1 MKQKLTI
8 FLISLLSFITH
19 LQAQVADNDTTRV
32 DILSA
37 KTMYLKPETNIQMLA
52 GGVRLKQGK
61 TFFNCDSC
69 VINNSAKTFEA
80 FGNVHINDS
89 DTTNVWADYLRY
101 FSDTK
106 LAYLS
111 GNVRL
116 SDGHATLTTK
126 DLEYDVANNIGTYKN
141 GGRVVNK
148 KSVLTSREGIYYTD
162 IRDIYFKDNVELK
175 DPAYYLK
182 TDSLLYN
189 TETQVA
195 RFIAETYIIDS
206 SKREIKTREGYYD
219 VAHSRAE
226 FTSRTTIKDKAMT
239 AVGDR
244 IASDD
249 STQII
254 QIEGQGVLID
264 TAQGVNILANR
275 IFANKKTGADLAT
288 QKPLMII
295 KQEKD
300 SIYIAADTLFSARL
314 TDLYKDSDSLLKE
327 LNLKEEDSTNRY
339 FEAYRHVRMFS
350 DSMQSVSDSM
360 FYSFKDSVF
369 HLYQDPVVWSRKSQI
384 TGDTIFL
391 YTKNKKADRIKAF
404 ENSFMVNEVQ
414 SGVYNQVKSTRMDG
428 FFIDGI
434 IDSVRARG
442 AAESVYFIQDEDSAF
457 TSINQTSSDVMDV
470 YFTKGDI
477 NKVVLRSTV
486 KGTMWPISQKQPSEM
501 RLPDFQWL
509 ENRRPKTK
517 YELFE

>member
-1 MKQKLTI
+1 
-8 FLISLLSFITH
+8 
-19 LQAQVADNDTTRV
+19 
-32 DILSA
+32 
-37 KTMYLKPETNIQMLA
+37 
-52 GGVRLKQGK
+52 
-61 TFFNCDSC
+61 
-69 VINNSAKTFEA
+69 
-80 FGNVHINDS
+80 
-89 DTTNVWADYLRY
+89 
-101 FSDTK
+101 
-106 LAYLS
+106 
-111 GNVRL
+111 
-116 SDGHATLTTK
+116 
-126 DLEYDVANNIGTYKN
+126 
-141 GGRVVNK
+141 
-148 KSVLTSREGIYYTD
+148 
-162 IRDIYFKDNVELK
+162 
-175 DPAYYLK
+175 
-182 TDSLLYN
+182 
-189 TETQVA
+189 
-195 RFIAETYIIDS
+195 
-206 SKREIKTREGYYD
+206 
-219 VAHSRAE
+219 
-226 FTSRTTIKDKAMT
+226 
-239 AVGDR
+239 
-244 IASDD
+244 
-249 STQII
+249 
-254 QIEGQGVLID
+254 
-264 TAQGVNILANR
+264 LANR
-275 IFANKKTGADLAT
+275 IFANKKTGAYLAT

>member
-1 MKQKLTI
+1 
-8 FLISLLSFITH
+8 
-19 LQAQVADNDTTRV
+19 
-32 DILSA
+32 
-37 KTMYLKPETNIQMLA
+37 MLA

-275 IFANKKTGADLAT
+275 IFANKKTGAYLAT